1 MLKKLANCV
10 KWIIRKIKGKPKE
23 DFDTYRLPNGSV
35 FFVPKGETPNVN
47 DNIWVKLPEAKES
60 PAKNNNT
67 PVHPK
72 PIRPNPPPKEKV
84 KADTDGNVV
93 DSMIYGVEA
102 MRRLDLDEDDL
113 KLTKEEIKEVDAKI
127 DRWCKY
133 NKSANETLKDMAE
146 KFKDIQKNPK
156 YHEDISPLLS
166 GATVSNKEVI
176 DSITKA
182 IREVTKKEDK
192 DKKPVQKKRRK
203 RTNSRKKSGEKK

>member
-1 MLKKLANCV
+1 MLKKLANCA

-23 DFDTYRLPNGSV
+23 EFDTYRMPNGSV

-60 PAKNNNT
+60 PTKNNNT

-84 KADTDGNVV
+84 KADTDNNTV

-127 DRWCKY
+127 DRWYGY

-146 KFKDIQKNPK
+146 KFRDAQKNPK

-176 DSITKA
+176 DGIANA